1 MAIWNSANALV
12 TKEGAKILSQI
23 QAGIG
28 KLTISR
34 IVTGGGYVP
43 PARLYDQTAVSDI
56 RQETKLVNIATDEN
70 GSAIEVQ
77 VDNSELAESY
87 SLYQLGVYVT
97 HESVE
102 GEVLYWIAQCDE
114 NSADVIPLPSELP
127 VALNYSIYVEHS
139 NAGEITILVN
149 PEGSVSLTTFN
160 AFKEEINN
168 KVQGVSD
175 DLSEHKTD
183 VDAHSDYKGAT
194 TESAGVRGFVPASPV
209 LESEKDEKFLRSD
222 GTWAE
227 AGKVKTVNGEGPDEN
242 GNVEVPTMQGA
253 TSTNAG
259 KTGTVPQPPSGAQN
273 KYLRGDGTW
282 QTIPQPVIAT
292 QSEAESGIDNTKH
305 MTPLRVKQAIVAQVK
320 GVPIGTIIDYA
331 SNTPPDGYLVC
342 NGATIS
348 RTTYSAL
355 FSVIGTKY
363 GSGDGSST
371 FALPNLIN
379 KFKQGAST
387 AGTNKAAGLPNITGA
402 VPSASSQFAYN
413 TGGEASG
420 AFYIDTSKQVAS
432 KEGDRYRTNG
442 FAMDASRSNAIYG
455 KSTTVQPPAV
465 TVLPCIKY

>member
-12 TKEGAKILSQI
+12 TKEGAKLLSQI

-56 RQETKLVNIATDEN
+56 RQETKLVNIATDET

-149 PEGSVSLTTFN
+149 PAGSVSLTTFN
-160 AFKEEINN
+160 VFKEEINN
-168 KVQGVSD
+168 KVQAVSD
-175 DLSEHKTD
+175 DLNEHKTD
-183 VDAHSDYKGAT
+183 VNAHSDYKGAT

-227 AGKVKTVNGEGPDEN
+227 AGKVKTVNGISPSGSGDVDLNYKLFNDITQLGLDKSTITWELLYNALPLNSIIIFGCDGNSVGNTYTPLLDLPSANAYIITATKTKNSTWPMIIQAYMNTSSPSNYHPICAFFHNTAKFSGWIRIPSTVNGIHPDSS
-242 GNVEVPTMQGA
+242 GNVEVPLPA
-253 TSTNAG
+253 
-259 KTGTVPQPPSGAQN
+259 
-273 KYLRGDGTW
+273 
-282 QTIPQPVIAT
+282 PV
-292 QSEAESGIDNTKH
+292 K
-305 MTPLRVKQAIVAQVK
+305 LKVW
-320 GVPIGTIIDYA
+320 
-331 SNTPPDGYLVC
+331 
-342 NGATIS
+342 
-348 RTTYSAL
+348 
-355 FSVIGTKY
+355 
-363 GSGDGSST
+363 
-371 FALPNLIN
+371 
-379 KFKQGAST
+379 
-387 AGTNKAAGLPNITGA
+387 
-402 VPSASSQFAYN
+402 
-413 TGGEASG
+413 
-420 AFYIDTSKQVAS
+420 
-432 KEGDRYRTNG
+432 
-442 FAMDASRSNAIYG
+442 
-455 KSTTVQPPAV
+455 
-465 TVLPCIKY
+465 